1 MSSKDT
7 LKGDL
12 LRYVVLSSLSGAAIL
27 LASLQS
33 ELLAPEARLRCPL
46 WVPTLGQEDPR
57 VPQTSSELQAP
68 EESDWVERR

>member
-12 LRYVVLSSLSGAAIL
+12 LRYVVLSSLAGAAIL

-33 ELLAPEARLRCPL
+33 ELLAPEARL
-46 WVPTLGQEDPR
+46 
-57 VPQTSSELQAP
+57 
-68 EESDWVERR
+68 